1 MNMRIFV
8 LSFVFALISQG
19 AYSQTKPVDSV
30 EIESVKANEL
40 IVYGSN
46 TCHYCIDTKSF
57 LKEKNIT
64 FIYYDIDANLEKQN
78 EMIVKLQKA
87 GISLDTISLPIVDL
101 NGKLIMN
108 NVADFDGFLIK
119 LIEKTK

>member
-1 MNMRIFV
+1 MRIFV

>member
-1 MNMRIFV
+1 MRIFV
-8 LSFVFALISQG
+8 LSFIFALISQG